1 MQLGQNYPGWE
12 GILEG
17 GAGNLKLRVNL
28 SSPIVP
34 GVLLE
39 IVITLQYLT
48 PRENSKKQPFD
59 FGE

>member
-17 GAGNLKLRVNL
+17 GAGNLYLRVNL
-28 SSPIVP
+28 PSPIVP

-39 IVITLQYLT
+39 IVITMQYLT
-48 PRENSKKQPFD
+48 LLQKTAV
-59 FGE
+59 